1 MIEEKTVSTKEKRKL
16 PVVLAILGIVVIGL
30 MIIISGVNKSM
41 CANVKSMLVGK
52 TLSGT
57 YTYTGTLTFN
67 GAKTY
72 SIRDT
77 YTIEIVDDTKCNIT
91 VHYST
96 DSSVSSV
103 EDRDETIVYKDVPYT
118 VSGGI
123 AGITFKWDDGNDFLG
138 LANGQEPFT
147 VDTSKGS
154 IVMLCKEFMA
164 GNSLWLYER

>member
-103 EDRDETIVYKDVPYT
+103 EDRDETIVYKDVP
-118 VSGGI
+118 
-123 AGITFKWDDGNDFLG
+123 
-138 LANGQEPFT
+138 
-147 VDTSKGS
+147 
-154 IVMLCKEFMA
+154 
-164 GNSLWLYER
+164 